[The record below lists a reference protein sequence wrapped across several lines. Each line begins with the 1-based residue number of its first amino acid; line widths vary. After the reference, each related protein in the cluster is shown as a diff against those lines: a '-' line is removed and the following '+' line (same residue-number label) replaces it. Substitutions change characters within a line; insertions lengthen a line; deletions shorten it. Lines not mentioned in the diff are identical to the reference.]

1 MPADGE
7 IKIYFQQ
14 ENPKKTGT
22 AAYRR
27 YEKYKK
33 AKTIKQAKE
42 LGALSVDFKWDRAGG
57 YMTIHGD
64 NLTELSNLCYDL
76 INKNRQLTNR
86 IEAME
91 EYVQKLRK
99 RNNYIEF
106 LEQFKP
112 NISFDDWIS
121 SFPVIIKDQFEKLL
135 EYSLVDSMLS
145 IFKEVYDRKEEDI
158 IKCFTE
164 RQGIFYIYNNDVW
177 NKMDDDQFKTLF
189 NTIHRGLLNYFT
201 NWESECFENGSDKI
215 IVTYME
221 VNSRMYTN
229 VNTIYDK
236 FKNKLYNNLKI
247 SFKNYCMD

>member
-1 MPADGE
+1 MPTDGE

-14 ENPKKTGT
+14 QNPKKKDT

-33 AKTIKQAKE
+33 ANTIKEAKE
-42 LGALSVDFKWDRAGG
+42 LGALSVDFKWDKAGG

-64 NLTELSNLCYDL
+64 NLTTLSNLCFDL
-76 INKNRQLTNR
+76 LNQNKQLTNR
-86 IEAME
+86 ISVLE

-112 NISFDDWIS
+112 NISFDNFIS
-121 SFPVIIKDQFEKLL
+121 SFNITETHFEKLFDD
-135 EYSLVDSMLS
+135 SLLNSMLS

-164 RQGIFYIYNNDVW
+164 RQGVFYIYNNDVW

-189 NTIHRGLLNYFT
+189 NTIHRSLMNYFT
-201 NWESECFENGSDKI
+201 KWEGKCFENGSDKI
-215 IVTYME
+215 MITYME
-221 VNSRMYTN
+221 VNSKIYTN
-229 VNTIYDK
+229 IHTIYDK

-247 SFKNYCMD
+247 SFKNYCTD